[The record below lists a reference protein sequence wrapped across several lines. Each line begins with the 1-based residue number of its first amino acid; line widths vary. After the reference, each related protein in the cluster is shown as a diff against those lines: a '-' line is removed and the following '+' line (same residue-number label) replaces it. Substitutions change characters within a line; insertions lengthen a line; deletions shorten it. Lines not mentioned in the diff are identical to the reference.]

1 MTKQEYIL
9 KILNSIDNTVFPIG
23 NDIKALIE
31 TGNISNDL
39 VDTLIA
45 MFTQAVHTTTDKL
58 QQQKLQKSIILLNNM
73 KAKEEQSK
81 IEDQHDIEALEE
93 LINTM

>member
-81 IEDQHDIEALEE
+81 IEDQQDIEALEE